1 MAGWVLTEGPGIQ
14 GHSQAESKASTWHPY
29 NVELPEETA
38 EEEVDDTQEIQI
50 EEALK
55 LYQTALKYHSEG
67 PSSFDKTAAAYKALF
82 ESEIFK
88 YAESLSEYQRHQV
101 FGEDLVFDTI
111 LEDDYEA
118 GPVQSTG
125 AADSAPNTLQQ
136 ILHLSYK
143 NHGQFLLEAMQHWIT
158 TSGAA
163 LPREAWNN
171 TRGALNYFAEAL
183 DKEDTDL
190 DLWLRT
196 ASVAAMLGSKR
207 LTRYCLEA
215 VLDGN
220 DEQWENLLRLP
231 GLEEGFAGQ
240 QLRELVERLE
250 DNVSLSQAPVSSI
263 KRKKL
268 SETLKMRLNP
278 FPFAPLPADVALAE
292 SLHNIKTASESVTLT
307 PTKWDWAGVGEIIVR
322 QFQAEQQGMT
332 PNVPSGS
339 NIVFSIPPES
349 ETPERIEPDTIQET
363 VSPAPELTPPPQIE
377 ELIASAADAETVT
390 EKDGEDTIMEE
401 QDVESEVKNEEIA
414 PAGPSNVAPVPSR
427 KRSTDSAGLPETAEG
442 GRSRSKRIRGR
453 ESLIEPTSGGAA
465 QEASKQLDAQLE
477 TYTYTDQ
484 CRYEILKDTYAR
496 LGVEG
501 IKDPEELRKLVT
513 ALPDANATDP
523 IDKAACD
530 FFTGL
535 RSGHIKVAQILL
547 SSESFDLLG
556 ATREHGLNAFLGF
569 SKATSSQ
576 ASSKPLLGSEGLNA
590 FARSVNNGWLPIQE
604 VAFGWIESL
613 FTPGFCSQLR
623 DQSSYVQF
631 RWAEDLKRNVVQVIV
646 HIDEYIYERMVERVD
661 SLNRR
666 MLGATHQSQV
676 YELSDFDNSQIE
688 IVETLFELHLDI
700 YSLIKHPQSV
710 IDTRTQVLQSDR
722 LERWSL
728 LAREALQLRSDC
740 RPSQGTDDLTL
751 RHIWATVFQ
760 MSVNNEVAPE
770 HVLSAMAELKDMFE
784 PLGDHTIQ
792 LQNNAVMP
800 ELSVAAIEQELV
812 RISMKD
818 FFLKVF
824 DQEEQ
829 DPVTVVESLE
839 PILELANATE
849 LNTPPKPDGTEHGGT
864 DTSISPSTSTNSEQ
878 QLDRA
883 SPILEMRKFLDSA
896 NVNVR
901 LSLWNRLRVAYEAI
915 DYPSKVLSCFLRSI
929 EALVTDLRSTTF
941 QELPVLDRQ
950 HKLLTRY
957 RVIDDMVVKI
967 IQIVRDNEA
976 PFASIPYEHV
986 QSSMSAIT
994 ELLHIMSA
1002 ADMLRDLIR
1011 VNHIPMPRV
1020 ESQPSSAFVNMMSRL
1035 DDIHL
1040 RLWILQ
1046 YHLLKDGMSQESEAF
1061 PNPSDDLFEYIR
1073 HVHHATGVRSFC
1085 HLSNRQF
1092 LRLAKDELLRM
1103 DDITDGPSHATELCQ
1118 ILNDLYGLKLFV
1130 DPLECQ
1136 NFQTTTD
1143 VLDKKTAF
1151 SILSFTMSQAAKVD
1165 LKDLPKH
1172 ELKGTIEKVHAAL
1185 GRPKQNE
1192 DITFNRKVI
1201 SSYFKSPV
1209 NPVALFG
1216 CLKGVGSLATKHIPP
1231 EEAVAASKGWYYMM
1245 GNMALSK
1252 FRSQK
1257 RVTQGPTEDLNYA
1270 QAFFVQDLEHSIERW
1285 ETWYRLAQAND
1296 TQLEEAV
1303 SWNADKMNSN
1313 SAEVVNFQRA
1323 AINCYIMAVAC
1334 ATRDADVAP
1343 GTQSK
1348 IAQMYT
1354 EFGNRMY
1361 ASSREPFGMEAFQI
1375 RESEKRFCNLQTNAS
1390 LYKEVVFVPL
1400 HAYTAWKFAST
1411 LYKRAIKG
1419 NPNKWWNHF
1428 MLGKCGWK
1436 MWSANDSALQYGK
1449 SIGAPLGPQKGP
1461 TWESVVDAFVSA
1473 IETLPGKKGRSGEP
1487 VLEPHYKL
1495 VSITHKLHQRGAIN
1509 YEKGPEILA
1518 NTSYAQNIK
1527 APENEGD
1534 WQRYILAVLKS
1545 LRAADKS
1552 SWHHRIISRVAHII
1566 YDTGRDPATASE
1578 AKHELTQQMFT
1589 KTMAVQVWK
1598 PENER
1603 PGRHFVYTTR
1613 YTKFFIELLDLTG
1626 DKTNFEALAKRVRR
1640 KQTDFFE
1647 HQKLWQDLCLRY
1659 IRMLRKMGSVPEG
1672 QEDSAFK
1679 SVNHDEFN
1687 TLALRLEAWCQNPET
1702 QHPVL
1707 DILRDAIEL
1716 KRLNNGMMKPLLI
1729 DDLIGDAYAMLYTSI
1744 GPALPPLQSE
1754 QQPQPPVQPT
1764 QPHPSPFAPNPASA
1778 GAVPISSLMQV
1789 QVDGAAD
1796 GSSGTP
1802 FSMYHPNQLQPQH
1815 PPSAPQMPPQPE
1827 QVPKPR
1833 AKAVGRREIAR
1844 RAEACV
1850 QKIAST
1856 PAQPTSMPIRS
1867 PAPGDTTIPSIV
1879 GQAASP
1885 ETAAQPA
1892 PGPSTSAE
1900 HLQPTFDK
1908 SGTDT
1913 AAASIN
1919 NDEPERSA
1927 PASIHDDAD
1936 DESELS
1942 ELDEDEVEEIHQEVQ
1957 NDNLRRSVSIAGK
1970 PLFPNLAASRAS
1982 PVEKR
1987 TETVSGEGNAGS
1999 KSAPVDDDDE
2009 DTIHVN
2015 VRGAGKKDV
2024 DEMDVDTEK

>member
-1 MAGWVLTEGPGIQ
+1 
-14 GHSQAESKASTWHPY
+14 
-29 NVELPEETA
+29 
-38 EEEVDDTQEIQI
+38 
-50 EEALK
+50 
-55 LYQTALKYHSEG
+55 
-67 PSSFDKTAAAYKALF
+67 
-82 ESEIFK
+82 
-88 YAESLSEYQRHQV
+88 
-101 FGEDLVFDTI
+101 
-111 LEDDYEA
+111 
-118 GPVQSTG
+118 
-125 AADSAPNTLQQ
+125 
-136 ILHLSYK
+136 
-143 NHGQFLLEAMQHWIT
+143 
-158 TSGAA
+158 
-163 LPREAWNN
+163 
-171 TRGALNYFAEAL
+171 
-183 DKEDTDL
+183 
-190 DLWLRT
+190 
-196 ASVAAMLGSKR
+196 
-207 LTRYCLEA
+207 
-215 VLDGN
+215 
-220 DEQWENLLRLP
+220 
-231 GLEEGFAGQ
+231 
-240 QLRELVERLE
+240 
-250 DNVSLSQAPVSSI
+250 
-263 KRKKL
+263 
-268 SETLKMRLNP
+268 
-278 FPFAPLPADVALAE
+278 
-292 SLHNIKTASESVTLT
+292 
-307 PTKWDWAGVGEIIVR
+307 
-322 QFQAEQQGMT
+322 
-332 PNVPSGS
+332 
-339 NIVFSIPPES
+339 
-349 ETPERIEPDTIQET
+349 
-363 VSPAPELTPPPQIE
+363 
-377 ELIASAADAETVT
+377 
-390 EKDGEDTIMEE
+390 
-401 QDVESEVKNEEIA
+401 
-414 PAGPSNVAPVPSR
+414 
-427 KRSTDSAGLPETAEG
+427 
-442 GRSRSKRIRGR
+442 
-453 ESLIEPTSGGAA
+453 
-465 QEASKQLDAQLE
+465 
-477 TYTYTDQ
+477 
-484 CRYEILKDTYAR
+484 
-496 LGVEG
+496 
-501 IKDPEELRKLVT
+501 
-513 ALPDANATDP
+513 
-523 IDKAACD
+523 
-530 FFTGL
+530 
-535 RSGHIKVAQILL
+535 
-547 SSESFDLLG
+547 
-556 ATREHGLNAFLGF
+556 
-569 SKATSSQ
+569 
-576 ASSKPLLGSEGLNA
+576 
-590 FARSVNNGWLPIQE
+590 
-604 VAFGWIESL
+604 
-613 FTPGFCSQLR
+613 
-623 DQSSYVQF
+623 
-631 RWAEDLKRNVVQVIV
+631 
-646 HIDEYIYERMVERVD
+646 
-661 SLNRR
+661 
-666 MLGATHQSQV
+666 
-676 YELSDFDNSQIE
+676 
-688 IVETLFELHLDI
+688 
-700 YSLIKHPQSV
+700 
-710 IDTRTQVLQSDR
+710 
-722 LERWSL
+722 
-728 LAREALQLRSDC
+728 
-740 RPSQGTDDLTL
+740 
-751 RHIWATVFQ
+751 
-760 MSVNNEVAPE
+760 MSVNDEVLPE

-829 DPVTVVESLE
+829 DPVTVIESLE
-839 PILELANATE
+839 PILELTNASE
-849 LNTPPKPDGTEHGGT
+849 PNTPPKPDGAEHESI
-864 DTSISPSTSTNSEQ
+864 DTPGSPTISTISEQ
-878 QLDRA
+878 QLDQS
-883 SPILEMRKFLDSA
+883 SPVLEMRKFLDSA

-929 EALVTDLRSTTF
+929 EALVVDLRSSNF
-941 QELPVLDRQ
+941 QELSLLDRQ

-967 IQIVRDNEA
+967 IHIIRDDEA
-976 PFASIPYEHV
+976 PFACLSYEHV
-986 QSSMSAIT
+986 QSSMSAIAA
-994 ELLHIMSA
+994 LLQIMSA

-1020 ESQPSSAFVNMMSRL
+1020 ESQPNSAFVNMMSRL

-1046 YHLLKDGMSQESEAF
+1046 YHLLKDGMSQDPEAF
-1061 PNPSDDLFEYIR
+1061 PTPSDDLFEYIR

-1085 HLSNRQF
+1085 HLSGRQF
-1092 LRLAKDELLRM
+1092 LRLAKDELLRL

-1118 ILNDLYGLKLFV
+1118 VLNDLYGLKLFV

-1165 LKDLPKH
+1165 LKDLPKT

-1201 SSYFKSPV
+1201 STYFKSPV

-1216 CLKGVGSLATKHIPP
+1216 CLKGVGSLATKHIPS
-1231 EEAVAASKGWYYMM
+1231 EEGVAASKGWYYMM
-1245 GNMALSK
+1245 GNIALSK

-1270 QAFFVQDLEHSIERW
+1270 QAFFVQDLEHSIEHW

-1303 SWNADKMNSN
+1303 SWNADKMNSS

-1334 ATRDADVAP
+1334 ATREADVAP

-1375 RESEKRFCNLQTNAS
+1375 RESEKRFCNLQTNAT

-1428 MLGKCGWK
+1428 MLGKCWWK
-1436 MWSANDSALQYGK
+1436 MWSANDSAMQYAK
-1449 SIGAPLGPQKGP
+1449 SIGAPLVPRRGP

-1495 VSITHKLHQRGAIN
+1495 VSITHKLYQRGAIN

-1527 APENEGD
+1527 APESEGD
-1534 WQRYILAVLKS
+1534 WQRYVLAVLKS

-1552 SWHHRIISRVAHII
+1552 SWHHRIISRVARTI
-1566 YDTGRDPATASE
+1566 YDNGRDPVSANE

-1613 YTKFFIELLDLTG
+1613 YTKFFTELLDLTG

-1659 IRMLRKMGSVPEG
+1659 IKMLRKIGSVPEG

-1687 TLALRLEAWCQNPET
+1687 TLALRLEAWCQNPDT

-1707 DILRDAIEL
+1707 DVLRDAIEL

-1729 DDLIGDAYAMLYTSI
+1729 DDLIGDAYAMLYTLI
-1744 GPALPPLQSE
+1744 GPTLPPLQSE
-1754 QQPQPPVQPT
+1754 QQPQQLQQPMQPT
-1764 QPHPSPFAPNPASA
+1764 QAHPSPFAVNVPST

-1789 QVDGAAD
+1789 QVDGAVE
-1796 GSSGTP
+1796 GSSSTP
-1802 FSMYHPNQLQPQH
+1802 FSLYHPNQLQPQH
-1815 PPSAPQMPPQPE
+1815 PPSMPQMPSQPE
-1827 QVPKPR
+1827 QPAKSR

-1850 QKIAST
+1850 QKIAVMA
-1856 PAQPTSMPIRS
+1856 PQPTSMPIRS
-1867 PAPGDTTIPSIV
+1867 PAPGDATLPSIV
-1879 GQAASP
+1879 GRAASP
-1885 ETAAQPA
+1885 EIAAQLA
-1892 PGPSTSAE
+1892 PGPSTSTE
-1900 HLQPTFDK
+1900 HLQPSFDK
-1908 SGTDT
+1908 SGIAT
-1913 AAASIN
+1913 AAGSMN

-1957 NDNLRRSVSIAGK
+1957 NDNLRRSVSIAAK
-1970 PLFPNLAASRAS
+1970 PLFPNLAANRAS
-1982 PVEKR
+1982 PAEKR
-1987 TETVSGEGNAGS
+1987 NETISEGG
-1999 KSAPVDDDDE
+1999 DE
-2009 DTIHVN
+2009 DTIHVI
-2015 VRGAGKKDV
+2015 VRGARKKDE
-2024 DEMDVDTEK
+2024 DEMDVDSVKK

>member
-1 MAGWVLTEGPGIQ
+1 M
-14 GHSQAESKASTWHPY
+14 SKASTWHPY

-38 EEEVDDTQEIQI
+38 EEDVDDTQEIQI

-67 PSSFDKTAAAYKALF
+67 PPSFDKTAAAYKALF

-88 YAESLSEYQRHQV
+88 YAESLSEYKRHEV

-163 LPREAWNN
+163 LPREAWDN

-215 VLDGN
+215 ALDGN
-220 DEQWENLLRLP
+220 DEQWESLLRLP

-250 DNVSLSQAPVSSI
+250 DNVSLRQSPISSI

-268 SETLKMRLNP
+268 SETLKTRLNP

-292 SLHNIKTASESVTLT
+292 SLHNVKVAPESVTLT
-307 PTKWDWAGVGEIIVR
+307 PAKWDWAGVGEIIVR

-339 NIVFSIPPES
+339 NIVFSIPPHS
-349 ETPERIEPDTIQET
+349 ETPERIEPDHVPETILPAQE
-363 VSPAPELTPPPQIE
+363 PTPLPQIE
-377 ELIASAADAETVT
+377 GPAAGAADTETAI
-390 EKDGEDTIMEE
+390 EKDGEDTIMEGQE
-401 QDVESEVKNEEIA
+401 VDSEVKNEEA
-414 PAGPSNVAPVPSR
+414 ASTGPSNVAPVPSR

-453 ESLIEPTSGGAA
+453 ESILEPTPGGAA

-477 TYTYTDQ
+477 MYTYTDR

-496 LGVEG
+496 LGVDG
-501 IKDPEELRKLVT
+501 IKDPDELRKLVT
-513 ALPDANATDP
+513 SLPDAIPTDP

-535 RSGHIKVAQILL
+535 RSGHTKTAQILL

-569 SKATSSQ
+569 SKPTSNQ
-576 ASSKPLLGSEGLNA
+576 ASSKPALGSEGLNV
-590 FARSVNNGWLPIQE
+590 FARSVNNGWHSIQE
-604 VAFGWIESL
+604 VAFGWMESL
-613 FTPGFCSQLR
+613 FTPGFCSQPSDR
-623 DQSSYVQF
+623 SSYVQF

-646 HIDEYIYERMVERVD
+646 HIDEYIYQRMLERVD
-661 SLNRR
+661 SLNQRVLNAR
-666 MLGATHQSQV
+666 HQSRV
-676 YELSDFDNSQIE
+676 YELSDYDLSQIE

-728 LAREALQLRSDC
+728 LAREVLQLRSDC
-740 RPSQGTDDLTL
+740 RPSQGDDDLTL

-760 MSVNNEVAPE
+760 MSVNDQVLPE

-829 DPVTVVESLE
+829 DPVTVIESLE
-839 PILELANATE
+839 PILELANASE
-849 LNTPPKPDGTEHGGT
+849 PNTPPKPDGAEHDGT
-864 DTSISPSTSTNSEQ
+864 DTLSSPTISTNSEQ
-878 QLDRA
+878 QLDRS
-883 SPILEMRKFLDSA
+883 SPVLEMRKFLDSA

-929 EALVTDLRSTTF
+929 EALVADFRSSTF
-941 QELPVLDRQ
+941 QDLPILDRQ

-967 IQIVRDNEA
+967 IQIIRDDGA
-976 PFASIPYEHV
+976 PFACLPYEHV

-994 ELLHIMSA
+994 ELLQIMSA

-1020 ESQPSSAFVNMMSRL
+1020 DSQPISAFVNMMSRL

-1046 YHLLKDGMSQESEAF
+1046 YHLLKDGMSQEPEAF

-1073 HVHHATGVRSFC
+1073 HVHHAAGVRSFC

-1118 ILNDLYGLKLFV
+1118 VLNDLYGLKLFV

-1136 NFQTTTD
+1136 TFQTTTD

-1172 ELKGTIEKVHAAL
+1172 EIKGTIEKVHAAL

-1201 SSYFKSPV
+1201 STYFKSPV

-1216 CLKGVGSLATKHIPP
+1216 CLKGVGSLATKHISP
-1231 EEAVAASKGWYYMM
+1231 EEVVAASKGWYYMM
-1245 GNMALSK
+1245 GNIALSK

-1334 ATRDADVAP
+1334 ATRDADVTT
-1343 GTQSK
+1343 GTQTK

-1375 RESEKRFCNLQTNAS
+1375 RESEKRFCNLQTNAT
-1390 LYKEVVFVPL
+1390 LYKEVVFIPL

-1436 MWSANDSALQYGK
+1436 MWSANDSAMQYAK
-1449 SIGAPLGPQKGP
+1449 SVGAPLVPQQGP

-1487 VLEPHYKL
+1487 ILEPHYKL
-1495 VSITHKLHQRGAIN
+1495 VSITHKLYQRGAFN
-1509 YEKGPEILA
+1509 HEKGAEILA

-1552 SWHHRIISRVAHII
+1552 SWHHRIISRVAHTI
-1566 YDTGRDPATASE
+1566 YDNGRDLASGNE

-1613 YTKFFIELLDLTG
+1613 YTKFFVELLDLTG
-1626 DKTNFEALAKRVRR
+1626 DKTSFEALAKRVRR

-1647 HQKLWQDLCLRY
+1647 HQKLWHDLCLRY
-1659 IRMLRKMGSVPEG
+1659 IKMLRKIGSVSEG

-1729 DDLIGDAYAMLYTSI
+1729 DDLIGDAYAMLYTLI
-1744 GPALPPLQSE
+1744 GPTLPPLRSE
-1754 QQPQPPVQPT
+1754 QQPQQPMQHT
-1764 QPHPSPFAPNPASA
+1764 QAHPSPFAPNPAST

-1789 QVDGAAD
+1789 QVDGTAE

-1802 FSMYHPNQLQPQH
+1802 FSMYHPNQLQPQY
-1815 PPSAPQMPPQPE
+1815 PPSMPQMPLQPE
-1827 QVPKPR
+1827 QPVKPR

-1850 QKIAST
+1850 QKIAT
-1856 PAQPTSMPIRS
+1856 TAAQPTSMPIRS
-1867 PAPGDTTIPSIV
+1867 PAPGDATLPSIV
-1879 GQAASP
+1879 GRAPSP
-1885 ETAAQPA
+1885 ETAAQPER
-1892 PGPSTSAE
+1892 GPSTSTE
-1900 HLQPTFDK
+1900 HLQPSFDK
-1908 SGTDT
+1908 SGTAT
-1913 AAASIN
+1913 AAASVN
-1919 NDEPERSA
+1919 NDEPGRSA

-1957 NDNLRRSVSIAGK
+1957 NDNLRRSMSIAGK
-1970 PLFPNLAASRAS
+1970 PLFPNLAANRAS
-1982 PVEKR
+1982 SAEKR
-1987 TETVSGEGNAGS
+1987 TETAQGDGNTGS
-1999 KSAPVDDDDE
+1999 KSVPADDDA
-2009 DTIHVN
+2009 DTIHIN
-2015 VRGAGKKDV
+2015 IQRAGKKDE
-2024 DEMDVDTEK
+2024 DDMDVDSGKK